1 MSERKH
7 PLPPPERASF
17 TELLSF
23 GTERSC
29 WTDPRQ
35 PSRLLK
41 VSAAEYA
48 TETRREI
55 AYFELLKRRGVTASF
70 LPRYFGSFETADVV
84 AFEEERIDDVPG
96 SSAEGGGQVLP
107 IWHWVEGKNQGEIEA
122 LREPLCRLKREM
134 LAKNIIVSDLHP
146 GDILYQPETGRLWVI
161 DGYGT
166 PEFLPLPNYVRW
178 PFGWLK
184 IHRQWRKFQRRCP
197 HIPVPD

>member
-1 MSERKH
+1 MAERKH

-29 WTDPRQ
+29 WMDPKQ

-41 VSAAEYA
+41 VSAAAYA

-55 AYFELLKRRGVTASF
+55 AYFEFLKRRGVTASF
-70 LPRYFGSFETADVV
+70 MPRYFGRFETSEVV

-96 SSAEGGGQVLP
+96 SSAEGGGPVMP
-107 IWHWVEGKNQGEIEA
+107 VWKWIEEKSPAEAEA
-122 LREPLCRLKREM
+122 LREPLRRLRDEM
-134 LAKNIIVSDLHP
+134 HEKNIIVSDLHP
-146 GDILYQPETGRLWVI
+146 GNILYQPQTGRLWVI

-166 PEFLPLPNYVRW
+166 PEFLPLPNYIRW
-178 PFGWLK
+178 PFGYLK
-184 IHRQWRKFQRRCP
+184 IERQWKKFKRRCP
-197 HIPVPD
+197 RVPVPD